1 MNQTAYRNWIRTSF
15 IPAVQAVVN
24 FHGATS
30 RPITTRELA
39 KEIRLVAANTD
50 YLDPATH
57 LHVHSA
63 QALYRK
69 LPTDY
74 FFFEY
79 GDRLTRAL
87 NAAVNLGLFKREL
100 VQIIRTK
107 NYSYRTGENVARH
120 IYKYQINS

>member
-1 MNQTAYRNWIRTSF
+1 MNQTAYRNWIRKYF
-15 IPAVQAVVN
+15 VPAVQAVVN
-24 FHGATS
+24 FHGAST

-39 KEIRLVAANTD
+39 KEIRLVAADKD
-50 YLDPATH
+50 YLDPVTH

-100 VQIIRTK
+100 HQIVRTK
-107 NYSYRTGENVARH
+107 QHSYVTGTNVARH
-120 IYKYQINS
+120 IYKYQING